1 MALIDVEVGA
11 PLKLI
16 LSIAIIHLASPSLVN
31 MRLLAIAS
39 LFEGGR
45 QQGMEVEDE
54 LEVVVT
60 RMVKI
65 ALEEPLA
72 PTN

>member
-1 MALIDVEVGA
+1 MT
-11 PLKLI
+11 PCQKKPKPK
-16 LSIAIIHLASPSLVN
+16 SNLASPSLVN

-45 QQGMEVEDE
+45 QQGMEVEDG
-54 LEVVVT
+54 LEVAVK
-60 RMVKI
+60 RMVET
-65 ALEEPLA
+65 AQEGPLA